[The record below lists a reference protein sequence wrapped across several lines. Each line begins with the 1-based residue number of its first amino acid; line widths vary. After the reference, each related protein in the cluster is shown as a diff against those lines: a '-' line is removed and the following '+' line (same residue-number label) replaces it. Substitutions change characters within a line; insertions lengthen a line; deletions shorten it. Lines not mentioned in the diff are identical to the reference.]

1 MCCRF
6 SGGLLISEDTDE
18 TPDEL
23 VGRTDKRDAISLNG
37 SCCSSS
43 ELLDSLGSIRCRFS
57 RSLCISEDTDETPD
71 ALVGISFGL
80 TEGGDDGHLFSTV

>member
-1 MCCRF
+1 
-6 SGGLLISEDTDE
+6 LISEDTDE

-43 ELLDSLGSIRCRFS
+43 EILDSLGSMCCRFS
-57 RSLCISEDTDETPD
+57 GSLCISEDTDETPVS
-71 ALVGISFGL
+71 LVGISFGL
-80 TEGGDDGHLFSTV
+80 IEGGDDGHLFSTV